1 MQYGH
6 CTVWATASAISAFSR
21 SVSAPSLK
29 TAAYHS
35 LNFCHSSGAS
45 LPMSENLPRSFG
57 W

>member
-6 CTVWATASAISAFSR
+6 CTVCATARAMSAFSR

-29 TAAYHS
+29 TAVYHS
-35 LNFCHSSGAS
+35 RNFCHSSGAS
-45 LPMSENLPRSFG
+45 FPMSGKWPRSFG